1 MGINSIINIYLPS
14 IALFILFIFLVIEW
28 KNDVELRKRMKDMN
42 FFERN
47 YIFPN
52 YFYIYTAIW
61 TITLLMLLIH
71 EPFFYFMF
79 LFCLLFSGGFIH
91 TERKTSQLRS
101 FMYEMYY
108 GTLFVLIIWLINLKL
123 NIISLPD

>member
-1 MGINSIINIYLPS
+1 MDINSLINIYLPS

-47 YIFPN
+47 FIFRN

-61 TITLLMLLIH
+61 TIALLMLLIH

-79 LFCLLFSGGFIH
+79 LFYSY
-91 TERKTSQLRS
+91 RKKNKSIEEFHVWNVLRN
-101 FMYEMYY
+101 
-108 GTLFVLIIWLINLKL
+108 LICSHNLV
-123 NIISLPD
+123 D

>member
-47 YIFPN
+47 YILPN

-71 EPFFYFMF
+71 EPFF
-79 LFCLLFSGGFIH
+79 LFYVFILFIILWRVYSY
-91 TERKTSQLRS
+91 RKKNKSIEK
-101 FMYEMYY
+101 FYVWN
-108 GTLFVLIIWLINLKL
+108 VLWNSICSHNLV
-123 NIISLPD
+123 D

>member
-47 YIFPN
+47 YILPN

-91 TERKTSQLRS
+91 TERKTS
-101 FMYEMYY
+101 
-108 GTLFVLIIWLINLKL
+108 
-123 NIISLPD
+123 

>member
-79 LFCLLFSGGFIH
+79 LALF
-91 TERKTSQLRS
+91 
-101 FMYEMYY
+101 
-108 GTLFVLIIWLINLKL
+108 
-123 NIISLPD
+123 

>member
-1 MGINSIINIYLPS
+1 MDINSLINIYLPS

-79 LFCLLFSGGFIH
+79 LFYVFILFIILWRVYSY
-91 TERKTSQLRS
+91 RKKNKSIEKFYVWNVLRNS
-101 FMYEMYY
+101 
-108 GTLFVLIIWLINLKL
+108 ICSHNLV
-123 NIISLPD
+123 D

>member
-91 TERKTSQLRS
+91 TKEKQ
-101 FMYEMYY
+101 
-108 GTLFVLIIWLINLKL
+108 VN
-123 NIISLPD
+123 